1 MAEEEISNKEQV
13 PVFKSWKSWYVLTI
27 LILVVQIVL
36 YFGIT
41 KFFE

>member
-1 MAEEEISNKEQV
+1 MLEGENTKEEQV
-13 PVFKSWKSWYVLTI
+13 PVFNSWKSWYILTI
-27 LILVVQIVL
+27 GFLLVQIVL